1 MSGNLCEF
9 LGIEPP
15 KNLRKCI
22 KCGEEKSLDNFGYRS
37 YGKDGQKTE
46 QRNDCNQCRRI
57 QQHKLKLIK
66 KHNPPPDFDTY
77 KCPHCGRTQAQIFE
91 TGSWINTK
99 KKTCFVPDHN
109 HKTGKFR
116 GYICD
121 DCNTIIARAREDN
134 DPLASVNTLRNIA
147 NMIEQ
152 NESKLLGI

>member
-1 MSGNLCEF
+1 MMSGNLCEF
-9 LGIEPP
+9 LGEELP

-22 KCGEEKSLDNFGYRS
+22 KCGEEKSLENFGFRS
-37 YGKDGQKTE
+37 YGKNGQKTE
-46 QRNDCNQCRRI
+46 QRNDCNQCRNKQGRR
-57 QQHKLKLIK
+57 LKLIK
-66 KHNPPPDFDTY
+66 KYNPLPDLDTY
-77 KCPHCGRTQAQIFE
+77 ECPRCKRTQSEIFK

-121 DCNTIIARAREDN
+121 DCNTILARSREDH
-134 DPLASVNTLRNIA
+134 DPLMAINTLRNIA

-152 NESKLLGI
+152 DLKL